1 MHLERS
7 SWRCVRDACRP
18 RPCGPFLS
26 SGNAGVIVTAAAVP
40 DLGRCAVRGVVR
52 CSCWGCMYI
61 LLLCCLSVSRLL
73 GAVHC
78 LYVHKSFACL
88 CPVSCHALLLVR
100 PPLYEFAWPH
110 RCSQSEKR
118 ESKNACGLGF
128 AWGPAACGCLL
139 HLQLPACFGADRRM
153 AHRVDHSCLCGTYR
167 VVTL

>member
-88 CPVSCHALLLVR
+88 CPVSCHALLLVHPSFCMSLHGHTGAANPR
-100 PPLYEFAWPH
+100 REKARMQVGWVLLGALQLVAVCCI
-110 RCSQSEKR
+110 CS
-118 ESKNACGLGF
+118 
-128 AWGPAACGCLL
+128 CLL
-139 HLQLPACFGADRRM
+139 VLAQTGGWPIG
-153 AHRVDHSCLCGTYR
+153 SI
-167 VVTL
+167 TLVCVARTEL